1 MKKKPWNEMSEKDI
15 LRLKRD
21 QCIKCAYLSGQ
32 IGGNKRASSNRVC
45 DYIAIEGHR
54 RGCSPLECIE
64 KGIFKPK
71 KGGGRNAQ
79 KQ

>member
-45 DYIAIEGHR
+45 DYIAIE
-54 RGCSPLECIE
+54 
-64 KGIFKPK
+64 
-71 KGGGRNAQ
+71 
-79 KQ
+79 